1 MPCSPRLDFTTHP
14 QLDLSSTKEPESNTL
29 TTVEESSNNR
39 MSESEACSIEE
50 HEDLVHE
57 RVEFRHEVQAS
68 TRKVSSK
75 RKPIRKR
82 RTVTANI
89 SATKYDIVRKAC
101 VHAGMV
107 VTRDDDPSCFFIW
120 SDSSVGAER
129 FIELKPYQRINH
141 FPGMGEICRK
151 DSLARNIAKMKR
163 AHPDEYSF
171 APQTWV
177 LPAEYAAFQMYCREL
192 KKKKRAKT
200 FIMKPANGAMG
211 NGISLIRN
219 GDRIPSHEQ
228 LVIQEYIDRPFL
240 LDGYKF
246 DLRVYVLVTSCDP
259 LRIFVYN
266 DGLVRLG
273 TECYEPPTEDNMDEL
288 FMHLTNYSI
297 NKHNENFER
306 DENDDMGSKRS
317 IKWLN
322 EWLQSM
328 DYDVNFLWRGI
339 TEVIVKTLIVAQPH
353 VLHSY
358 RMCRPGAATGSDS
371 VCFELL
377 GFDILLDR
385 KLKPWLLEINR
396 SPSFGTDSKLDQEVK
411 GGALRDTLRLLN
423 IKPSDRRRGMAAE
436 KAESQ
441 RRLLTQPKRSEYT
454 MSELDKKKMILNK
467 RRNELKERLNQ
478 LRRES
483 AREEFENINMGN
495 FRRVYPPDD
504 RAKNEKYTG
513 LLADAF
519 KLFLSGRA
527 AALQK
532 DGNQPF
538 STLREEEILDLL
550 EQCEADEN
558 TAQPLGYRPLSK
570 GPKPLSS
577 MPSSKSP
584 VTKDECLVSSA
595 SSGSSTVPLR
605 QASTTGRPPSAQ
617 RSGPPARA
625 PGQRIVTSSSSPPMK
640 FNPVVDAAFLKAAV
654 REREEEL
661 CRRTLQAFID
671 MRIKFPG
678 KTDEEAEMIL
688 QNILENW
695 KFHKPRVA
703 SYWLVKLDS
712 IKRRKVIDIVR
723 TNVRAILQ
731 RVWRSSDVDSLR
743 LCRIISRV
751 FNRLLWSHGQGLWN
765 CFSNLGN
772 SWETIFSK
780 STEVLSSTEMSC
792 CRRVVQLCRDCLL
805 IVYQFAADAKAAGA
819 ATGMTKDE
827 AGANRQDY
835 QRGPDLSSQHA
846 LSARMS
852 RIPRTSQVR
861 S

>member
-1 MPCSPRLDFTTHP
+1 
-14 QLDLSSTKEPESNTL
+14 
-29 TTVEESSNNR
+29 
-39 MSESEACSIEE
+39 
-50 HEDLVHE
+50 
-57 RVEFRHEVQAS
+57 
-68 TRKVSSK
+68 
-75 RKPIRKR
+75 RKR

-454 MSELDKKKMILNK
+454 MSVSELDKKKMILNK

-570 GPKPLSS
+570 GPKVRARKKAKLSS
-577 MPSSKSP
+577 
-584 VTKDECLVSSA
+584 
-595 SSGSSTVPLR
+595 
-605 QASTTGRPPSAQ
+605 
-617 RSGPPARA
+617 
-625 PGQRIVTSSSSPPMK
+625 
-640 FNPVVDAAFLKAAV
+640 
-654 REREEEL
+654 
-661 CRRTLQAFID
+661 
-671 MRIKFPG
+671 
-678 KTDEEAEMIL
+678 
-688 QNILENW
+688 
-695 KFHKPRVA
+695 
-703 SYWLVKLDS
+703 
-712 IKRRKVIDIVR
+712 
-723 TNVRAILQ
+723 
-731 RVWRSSDVDSLR
+731 
-743 LCRIISRV
+743 
-751 FNRLLWSHGQGLWN
+751 
-765 CFSNLGN
+765 
-772 SWETIFSK
+772 
-780 STEVLSSTEMSC
+780 
-792 CRRVVQLCRDCLL
+792 
-805 IVYQFAADAKAAGA
+805 
-819 ATGMTKDE
+819 
-827 AGANRQDY
+827 
-835 QRGPDLSSQHA
+835 
-846 LSARMS
+846 
-852 RIPRTSQVR
+852 
-861 S
+861 